1 MIVQKH
7 PDNLV
12 YIRTDEWETQYVDT
26 LENFGKDCVSAR
38 IPFSE
43 EDWSNEFIYY
53 STIQRTSTMYNRKD
67 EVITE
72 GSNQLLEHVLQKV
85 NTLLIYQTERNTPV
99 IPPVPNTAEYWY
111 SVKYEELMNAFEVAI
126 AAGYVTSSGFKCQLT
141 NDDVGM
147 WYYGLLKAQNA
158 GLTVMPVVCDYDNE
172 LHYNMP
178 MQQFI
183 QIFAEMGAA
192 SEAVYTR
199 KWRLREL
206 LKQYL
211 EQDDVESIKAMT
223 WDMALPEV
231 S

>member
-12 YIRTDEWETQYVDT
+12 YIRNDEWETQYVDN
-26 LENFGKDCVSAR
+26 LENFEKDCISAR
-38 IPFSE
+38 IPFNASE
-43 EDWSNEFIYY
+43 WENEFIYY
-53 STIQRTSTMYNRKD
+53 STIQRTSTMYNRRD

-85 NTLLIYQTERNTPV
+85 NALLIYQTERNTPV
-99 IPPVPNTAEYWY
+99 VPPTPNTVDYWY
-111 SVKYEELMNAFEVAI
+111 SVKYTELMNAFEGAL
-126 AAGYVTSSGFKCQLT
+126 AAGYVTSSGFKCQIT

-158 GLTVMPVVCDYDNE
+158 GMIVMPIVCDYNND
-172 LHYNMP
+172 LHYNMSI
-178 MQQFI
+178 QQFM
-183 QIFAEMGAA
+183 QIFSEMGIA

-211 EQDDVESIKAMT
+211 VQDDVESIKAMT
-223 WDMALPEV
+223 WDMALPGV